1 MILLYARLI
10 ANVCLPRMQE
20 RANRLRGAPA
30 GRIGFGDLGD
40 AFEYI
45 KKKKKKKKKLGST
58 VTPVSRRKMTV
69 GRA

>member
-1 MILLYARLI
+1 VLASD
-10 ANVCLPRMQE
+10 
-20 RANRLRGAPA
+20 A
-30 GRIGFGDLGD
+30 GKSESTSGCFSRSCRIGFGDLGD